1 MSETMTAPAP
11 KVRSRPPQDFYQ
23 AFAETAPGTL
33 GGKYLRQFWHPIA
46 VSSELPP
53 GRAKPIRL
61 LSENFTLYR
70 GETGTLHLT
79 EFHCPHRRTQLSVGY
94 VEGDAIR
101 CLYHGWKFGADGAC
115 VERPAEPGS
124 HAHVHSRKTAW

>member
-70 GETGTLHLT
+70 GETGTAA
-79 EFHCPHRRTQLSVGY
+79 LSFRWGTLR
-94 VEGDAIR
+94 AMR
-101 CLYHGWKFGADGAC
+101 SGAC
-115 VERPAEPGS
+115 TMAGNSARTAPAWSAPPSPAATPMCTSEP
-124 HAHVHSRKTAW
+124 TA